1 MAEGLEEALRS
12 WQAAEEKLY
21 PVVMLRPEVYQRY
34 VELVRAV
41 ADELWSYV
49 TPESLASA
57 YARASEIVA
66 TVIARFGASVDDM
79 DLGLLA
85 GAAFSLRYR
94 EVLAET
100 SRQEAVRRIDE
111 ARARGDPWV
120 VLYEMGKAKGAPALP
135 YRRLEMHL
143 PDGVGLH
150 VFVEEDPETGAPIFG
165 LERVQLD
172 PSTGDWV
179 NAAQPSPER
188 QTFPSADR
196 WEEAVKA
203 LRDLYGT

>member
-1 MAEGLEEALRS
+1 MAELEEALRS
-12 WQAAEEKLY
+12 WRAAEEKLY
-21 PVVMLRPEVYQRY
+21 PVVMLRPDVYQRY

-41 ADELWSYV
+41 ADELWSFV
-49 TPESLASA
+49 TPESLAQA
-57 YARASEIVA
+57 YGRAPEIVA
-66 TVIARFGASVDDM
+66 VVIARFGASVDDM
-79 DLGLLA
+79 DVGLLA

-94 EVLAET
+94 EVLAES
-100 SRQEAVRRIDE
+100 SRKEAVRRIEE
-111 ARARGDPWV
+111 ARARGDHWV
-120 VLYEMGKAKGAPALP
+120 VLYEMGRAKGAPALP

-150 VFVEEDPETGAPIFG
+150 VFLEEDPETGAPIFG

-179 NAAQPSPER
+179 SAAQPSPER